1 MHQHFLTCTLLQIAR
16 LPASALAL
24 QDLNI
29 CAFPILPP
37 AVTLSLSLSLSLCV
51 RHIVHLENTQS
62 YIVSY
67 PEVLIHP

>member
-1 MHQHFLTCTLLQIAR
+1 MCTLLQIAR
-16 LPASALAL
+16 LPPSPSALAL

-37 AVTLSLSLSLSLCV
+37 AVTLSLCV
-51 RHIVHLENTQS
+51 RHIVNLENTQS